1 MESLLAINCL
11 NRLLMKITIYSVI
24 SLAVLMLAAGC
35 VNQQPVGQPMANSNL
50 TAGQVSLTLKKNVT
64 TQAEVV
70 ETFGAPN
77 IVTAN
82 GDGEEIWT
90 YQKNATVSSGSS
102 SSGYATII
110 LAGTSSSNSGFEQS
124 SRTMT
129 LIIKFKEVK
138 GVKVVSDFSSRSSSF

>member
-1 MESLLAINCL
+1 
-11 NRLLMKITIYSVI
+11 MKTIIYSVA
-24 SLAVLMLAAGC
+24 SLAVLMLGAGC
-35 VNQQPVGQPMANSNL
+35 VNQQSVGQPIANSNL

-77 IVTAN
+77 IVTSN
-82 GDGEEIWT
+82 GDGEEVWT

-129 LIIKFKEVK
+129 LIIKFREVK
-138 GVKVVSDFSSRSSSF
+138 GVKIVSDFSSRSSSF

>member
-1 MESLLAINCL
+1 
-11 NRLLMKITIYSVI
+11 MKIIIYSVV
-24 SLAVLMLAAGC
+24 SLATLMLGAGC
-35 VNQQPVGQPMANSNL
+35 ANQQSVGQPIANSNL
-50 TAGQVSLTLKKNVT
+50 TAGQVTLTLKKNVT

-82 GDGEEIWT
+82 GDGEEVWT

-129 LIIKFKEVK
+129 LIIKFREVK
-138 GVKVVSDFSSRSSSF
+138 GVKIVSDFSSRSSSF

>member
-1 MESLLAINCL
+1 MIISPNKH
-11 NRLLMKITIYSVI
+11 LLMKIITYSVV
-24 SLAVLMLAAGC
+24 SLAVLLLGAGC
-35 VNQQPVGQPMANSNL
+35 VNQQPVGQTMANSNL

-82 GDGEEIWT
+82 GDGDEIWT
-90 YQKNATVSSGSS
+90 YQKNATVSNGSS

-110 LAGTSSSNSGFEQS
+110 LAGTSSSSSGFEQS

-138 GVKVVSDFSSRSSSF
+138 GVKVVSDFSSRTSSF

>member
-1 MESLLAINCL
+1 MKTLLVNSDHKYF
-11 NRLLMKITIYSVI
+11 LMKIIIYSAI
-24 SLAVLMLAAGC
+24 SLSVLLLGAGC
-35 VNQQPVGQPMANSNL
+35 INQQPVGQMMANSNL

-77 IVTAN
+77 IVTTN

-110 LAGTSSSNSGFEQS
+110 LAGTSSSSSGFEQS

-138 GVKVVSDFSSRSSSF
+138 GVKIVSDFSSRASSF

>member
-1 MESLLAINCL
+1 
-11 NRLLMKITIYSVI
+11 MKIIIYSVV
-24 SLAVLMLAAGC
+24 SLATLMLGAGC
-35 VNQQPVGQPMANSNL
+35 VNQQSVGQPIANSNL

-82 GDGEEIWT
+82 GDGEEVWT

-129 LIIKFKEVK
+129 LIIKFREVK
-138 GVKVVSDFSSRSSSF
+138 GVKIVSDFSSRSSSF

>member
-1 MESLLAINCL
+1 MKTSLVNSGHKHF
-11 NRLLMKITIYSVI
+11 LMKIIIYSAI
-24 SLAVLMLAAGC
+24 SLSVLLLGAGC
-35 VNQQPVGQPMANSNL
+35 INQQPVGQTMANSNL

-77 IVTAN
+77 IVTTN

-110 LAGTSSSNSGFEQS
+110 LAGTSSSSSGFEQS

-129 LIIKFKEVK
+129 LIIRFKEVK
-138 GVKVVSDFSSRSSSF
+138 GVKIVSDFSSRASSF

>member
-1 MESLLAINCL
+1 MKTSLVNSGHKYF
-11 NRLLMKITIYSVI
+11 LMKIIIYSAI
-24 SLAVLMLAAGC
+24 SLSVLLLGAGC
-35 VNQQPVGQPMANSNL
+35 INQQPVGQTMANSNL

-77 IVTAN
+77 IVTTN

-110 LAGTSSSNSGFEQS
+110 LAGTSSSSSGFEQS

-129 LIIKFKEVK
+129 LIIRFKEVK
-138 GVKVVSDFSSRSSSF
+138 GVKIVSDFSSRASSF